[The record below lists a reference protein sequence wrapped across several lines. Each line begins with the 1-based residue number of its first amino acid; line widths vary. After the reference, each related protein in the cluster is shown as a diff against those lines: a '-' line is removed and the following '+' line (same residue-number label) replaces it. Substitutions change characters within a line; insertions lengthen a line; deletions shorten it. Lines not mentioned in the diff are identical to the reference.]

1 MTVTGLK
8 GLRARHLRG
17 IPRRSRR
24 TAPGPEP
31 VEHVEHPEVAA
42 TAEMDQGE
50 ALEVMVIV
58 MDATST
64 GEGDLVVTTGV
75 TTVMEATI
83 LKEASEAEAGVEA
96 PGHVEAV
103 LVRIETPTRRKASSD
118 LCQSSRCVSLR
129 NMAAT
134 ERITA
139 NGGRLYIHMSAP
151 MTTCSRRCCSG
162 LRS

>member
-8 GLRARHLRG
+8 GLRVWHLRG

-24 TAPGPEP
+24 TAPGLEQAAR
-31 VEHVEHPEVAA
+31 PEVAA

-103 LVRIETPTRRKASSD
+103 LVG
-118 LCQSSRCVSLR
+118 
-129 NMAAT
+129 
-134 ERITA
+134 IT
-139 NGGRLYIHMSAP
+139 G
-151 MTTCSRRCCSG
+151 RRCHG
-162 LRS
+162 RGR